1 MPPSRGATSFRGGA
15 VGSLQRLG
23 AHGQLH
29 SSSEEDPYTRMLP
42 PRLPASPIDP
52 ELHSRSDSLRSSPEE
67 AHSAGSSFVG
77 LRVVAKWSSNGYF
90 YSGLIIKD
98 SGEGSFRLRFDD
110 GYECEVA
117 GRDILLCDP
126 IPLETEVTALLEDE
140 YFSIGIVR
148 GHKTEGPDLFYSV
161 EKDGQ
166 RQWHNRTSVILSLE
180 QGNKLREQHSLGPY
194 EPSTPLTKASD
205 ISLDN
210 LVEGK
215 RRRRAGPEEHSTPNR
230 SPRTPGPS
238 GKRKLMT
245 SEGIRSPA
253 KRGRRGAGARAAQ
266 RVGLCN
272 TSGSGTDLPGQA
284 GDVADTHGPL
294 PKNTTLFMGFA
305 FMLTAS
311 SEIDRLTNKSASDD
325 EDDYVETG
333 PYNKAYTESQLQAG
347 GGFVLPD
354 FNEEQCKAAYQ
365 SLLIADQ
372 HCRTRKYLLCL
383 ASGVPSVSHI
393 WVRDCCKEN
402 KLLNYRNYLLPAGAG
417 PDDAVVEWHPRCS
430 PFKAL
435 RVLLVFEKPVE
446 LWAQLI
452 TMGGGS
458 SVRHFQTD
466 KDGSDIPA
474 GKYDLVV
481 TDSACPPLVEKNVT
495 SQEVP
500 LVSPEWIIQ
509 SVIRGERMGFHSKPQ
524 YRHDYSSSSSS

>member
-1 MPPSRGATSFRGGA
+1 M
-15 VGSLQRLG
+15 
-23 AHGQLH
+23 
-29 SSSEEDPYTRMLP
+29 
-42 PRLPASPIDP
+42 
-52 ELHSRSDSLRSSPEE
+52 
-67 AHSAGSSFVG
+67 
-77 LRVVAKWSSNGYF
+77 
-90 YSGLIIKD
+90 
-98 SGEGSFRLRFDD
+98 
-110 GYECEVA
+110 
-117 GRDILLCDP
+117 
-126 IPLETEVTALLEDE
+126 
-140 YFSIGIVR
+140 
-148 GHKTEGPDLFYSV
+148 
-161 EKDGQ
+161 
-166 RQWHNRTSVILSLE
+166 
-180 QGNKLREQHSLGPY
+180 
-194 EPSTPLTKASD
+194 
-205 ISLDN
+205 
-210 LVEGK
+210 
-215 RRRRAGPEEHSTPNR
+215 
-230 SPRTPGPS
+230 
-238 GKRKLMT
+238 
-245 SEGIRSPA
+245 
-253 KRGRRGAGARAAQ
+253 
-266 RVGLCN
+266 
-272 TSGSGTDLPGQA
+272 
-284 GDVADTHGPL
+284 ADTHGPL

-311 SEIDRLTNKSASDD
+311 SEIDRLTNKSASDN

-333 PYNKAYTESQLQAG
+333 SYNKAYTESQLQAG

-417 PDDAVVEWHPRCS
+417 PDEAVVEWHPRCS

-524 YRHDYSSSSSS
+524 YRHDYSSSS